1 LGIAALLL
9 LSFLWLFVAHDLQF
23 PVGPDAPVY
32 LWWMRA
38 AGDAGLSAV
47 GQRPG
52 TPALMLTL
60 AGALHLSPV
69 SAVAGIEVAAGVA
82 VGLASAAFARTC
94 EGVSRAAWVLG
105 GALAG
110 TFAVHLVAG
119 YLSNLLFAVGF
130 LAACTAVSAGHRRA
144 TTAAVLLLG
153 AAGLAH
159 PQFLVP
165 GAATLLLVAGWALA
179 IRGDERE
186 FRRIAW
192 TVGGAWLVVG
202 AGLVSMLIGPPRLS
216 VDTSRDGFLRRV
228 GLRDLVRSAYVD
240 RFVHR
245 WTRYVQWAS
254 LPLAAA
260 GSLRVMDTGGR
271 ILRAWLLVIVA
282 GIPVGLV
289 TGLFPADRL
298 ITFGYAVPI
307 LAGSGTVWLY
317 GRLAVMRGGPRL
329 AAIACGS
336 LVVMMVA
343 GAFIAWARQAPFITE
358 NQTTQLEVLN
368 RYIAEAPS
376 DATIVVRVDP
386 GEETATFAATQA
398 ANLVR
403 AGVPPDRIADVHVVV
418 AADRFT
424 GPPDEERRLLSEV
437 TAREARAAIADAN
450 GRVLFARLGVFFPF
464 WLTHAVEPIG
474 GPLDAPT
481 VAPGVQIDAQGFEPG
496 PAPQPIDP
504 LEPSSPVGIVGA
516 SVAVLTFLWVAGY
529 GWARTALD
537 RTSAVALAPAFGAA
551 ALTLVAVVAERAG
564 VPLDGWVGPTLV
576 SVLAGGGGYLCR
588 LRLGAQRQAV
598 PAPSAEVDQ

>member
-1 LGIAALLL
+1 M
-9 LSFLWLFVAHDLQF
+9 
-23 PVGPDAPVY
+23 GPDAPVY

-38 AGDAGLSAV
+38 AGDAGLSMV

-52 TPALMLTL
+52 TPALMLTV

-69 SAVAGIEVAAGVA
+69 SATAGIEVAAGVA
-82 VGLASAAFARTC
+82 VGLASAAFTRTC
-94 EGVSRAAWVLG
+94 EGATRAVWVLG
-105 GALAG
+105 GAMAG

-130 LAACTAVSAGHRRA
+130 LGACTAVSVGRRRA
-144 TTAAVLLLG
+144 TTAAVFLLG

-165 GAATLLLVAGWALA
+165 GAATLLLVAGWALVV
-179 IRGDERE
+179 RGDGRE
-186 FRRIAW
+186 FWRIAW
-192 TVGGAWLVVG
+192 TVGGAAVVVG
-202 AGLVSMLIGPPRLS
+202 AGLVSMLIGPTRLS

-228 GLRDLVRSAYVD
+228 GLRDLVRSAYTD

-260 GSLRVMDTGGR
+260 GYLHARGTGGR
-271 ILRAWLLVIVA
+271 ILRAWLAVIVT

-307 LAGSGTVWLY
+307 LAGFGTVWLY
-317 GRLAVMRGGPRL
+317 GWLAATRAGPRL
-329 AAIACGS
+329 AATACAVLIVTMG
-336 LVVMMVA
+336 A

-358 NQTTQLEVLN
+358 EQTTQLEVLN
-368 RYIAEAPS
+368 RYVAGTPA
-376 DATIVVRVDP
+376 DATIVVRVDS
-386 GEETATFAATQA
+386 GDEAATFAATQA
-398 ANLVR
+398 ANLIR
-403 AGVPPDRIADVHVVV
+403 AGVPPGRIADVHVVV
-418 AADRFT
+418 AADRVT

-437 TAREARAAIADAN
+437 TSREARTAIAEAS
-450 GRVLFARLGVFFPF
+450 GKVLFARLGVFFPF
-464 WLTHAVEPIG
+464 SLIHAVEPIG
-474 GPLDAPT
+474 GPLDGPT
-481 VAPGVQIDAQGFEPG
+481 VAPGVQIDARGFEPS
-496 PAPQPIDP
+496 PAPEPIDP
-504 LEPSSPVGIVGA
+504 LEPSSPMGIVGA
-516 SVAVLTFLWVAGY
+516 SVAVLAFLWIVGY

-551 ALTLVAVVAERAG
+551 ALTLVAVVAERG
-564 VPLDGWVGPTLV
+564 GLPLDGWVGPTLA

-588 LRLGAQRQAV
+588 LRLGAQRQAIAAP
-598 PAPSAEVDQ
+598 PAQVDQ